1 MASIFVSA
9 GHGGFEGNLRDSGAI
24 AFGTTEAQEMI
35 LTRDLV
41 VTELQKRGITTFS
54 VPDTLSLVETIAW
67 INNRCQPG
75 DVAVEMHADAFSS
88 PQVRGASAFYIG
100 SNPTRKADADLLLNA
115 YLRRCPEVPN
125 RGAKPDTEA
134 GVGSLGFCRRVN
146 IPSVLIEL
154 GFITSPDD
162 LKVFQN
168 RRRDVALGLADGLE
182 AWLNNTPL
190 KPLPTPTPTPAPAP
204 APTPTPTPK
213 PIVYPLINIQIN
225 GAPHEDKGILV
236 NGNAFVPSEVLDAL
250 NVKPEAADRRI
261 TYNGVVFVRAVDLRD
276 NDISVTWDQAT
287 TSVSLRSRR
296 DILSGVGKIMGRG
309 LTTAQQITVF
319 LTKTNSKALVIFPN
333 LPQIYVQ
340 EAAAE
345 GVNHDVAFCQ
355 MCLETN
361 YLNFGGAVK
370 PEQFNFADMGIVN
383 PTNSGIS
390 FPDARTGIRAQIQHL
405 KAYGSTEPINQ
416 PLVKEN
422 VRFRF
427 VKRGVAPTV
436 NELAGRW
443 NSDPLYGQKIINIIR
458 LLYENA
464 SLL

>member
-1 MASIFVSA
+1 MGSIFVSA
-9 GHGGFEGNLRDSGAI
+9 GHGGFEDGVRDSGAI
-24 AFGTTEAQEMI
+24 AFGTTEAQELI
-35 LTRDLV
+35 SIRDVLV
-41 VTELQKRGITTFS
+41 PELRQRGINTFS

-75 DVAVEMHADAFSS
+75 DVALEMHADAFSS
-88 PQVRGASAFYIG
+88 SKVRGASAFYIG

-115 YLRRCPEVPN
+115 YLRRCPEVPS

-162 LKVFQN
+162 LKVFQT

-182 AWLNNTPL
+182 AWLKNTPL
-190 KPLPTPTPTPAPAP
+190 KPLPTPTPTPAP

-225 GAPHEDKGILV
+225 SAPHEDKGILV
-236 NGNAFVPSEVLDAL
+236 NGNAFVPSEVLDLL

-276 NDISVTWDQAT
+276 RDISVTWDQAT

-319 LTKTNSKALVIFPN
+319 LTKTNSKALVIIPN

-345 GVNHDVAFCQ
+345 GVNHDLAFCQ

-370 PEQFNFADMGIVN
+370 PEQFNFADMGIVS

-405 KAYGSTEPINQ
+405 KAYASTEPINQ

-458 LLYENA
+458 LLYENV